1 MDTTPHPPAD
11 QRVDALAKDRGQTGH
26 TPPVTTK
33 RIYHAVGSSFTYTI
47 CPSGDTHTQ
56 VHADEPA
63 PDQRADAPVRA
74 EGLGSTDAPAA
85 HTTAAAARAQD
96 AGVPLGSTDALA
108 PLFDA
113 ATIRAQ
119 HTAGVSIGD
128 MVQFIREVRPTC
140 TFIQAFAEVRAGLDT
155 TRSSVSLLPPLFVA
169 RPMADASASATSNS
183 ASPPPSYTP
192 TYALAVMRRAQLAPT
207 PLVSALV
214 AAWAAGQTQRYLV
227 TLALAQ
233 VPRGPAQLRLSKIA
247 VVRAI
252 LPHVFTAQSPP
263 VAYTM
268 IAYLLANHSAWDAPP
283 SLRAFVMHLYG
294 TSARPTTVTLHALRV
309 TILALCAADTAAV
322 VS

>member
-1 MDTTPHPPAD
+1 MNTPPHPHAD
-11 QRVDALAKDRGQTGH
+11 QRADALTEDRGQTGH

-56 VHADEPA
+56 A
-63 PDQRADAPVRA
+63 Q
-74 EGLGSTDAPAA
+74 TDAPAA

-169 RPMADASASATSNS
+169 RPMADAGASATSNS

-192 TYALAVMRRAQLAPT
+192 TYALAVMRRAQLAPHA
-207 PLVSALV
+207 PGLGPCRGVGRWADAALPGDAGTGPG
-214 AAWAAGQTQRYLV
+214 AAWASPAAPEQNGRCACYPAPCVHCAVAT
-227 TLALAQ
+227 
-233 VPRGPAQLRLSKIA
+233 RGVYHDRLPSCQS
-247 VVRAI
+247 
-252 LPHVFTAQSPP
+252 FGMGCTA
-263 VAYTM
+263 
-268 IAYLLANHSAWDAPP
+268 
-283 SLRAFVMHLYG
+283 
-294 TSARPTTVTLHALRV
+294 
-309 TILALCAADTAAV
+309 
-322 VS
+322 